1 MVRCP
6 LIIRLKF
13 EPILR
18 PIYVHPTP
26 LKKLDDLLEKID
38 QLQAEME
45 ELKARLS
52 EQDQKIIFLENEIS
66 SAGHLETPGNLK
78 STASCTKNVDN
89 KAFKAN
95 QKPSPRAL
103 TSLPT
108 SCDGLR
114 REGHFADGIYLM
126 FKEKTKK
133 IDAVLCQFQGAN
145 KGKMKITLG

>member
-1 MVRCP
+1 
-6 LIIRLKF
+6 
-13 EPILR
+13 
-18 PIYVHPTP
+18 
-26 LKKLDDLLEKID
+26 
-38 QLQAEME
+38 ME

-52 EQDQKIIFLENEIS
+52 KQDQKIIFLENEIS
-66 SAGHLETPGNLK
+66 SARLEAPGNLK

-95 QKPSPRAL
+95 EKPSPRAL
-103 TSLPT
+103 ASLPT